1 MKKLTTVTAAA
12 LALALSAGAASPAF
26 AKPDHAGKGK
36 PHAEKAMKHK
46 GDNGK
51 NDNDSTLED
60 LADSVLTN
68 TEKALIGDYFSKEY
82 NHVGAKPL
90 PPGIA
95 MNLKRGKP
103 LPPGIAKRGTPDDL
117 DELIN
122 TRDGVRAI
130 IAGDNLVL
138 EQIATGVIVDILR
151 GVVR

>member
-12 LALALSAGAASPAF
+12 LALALTAGMTSPSF
-26 AKPDHAGKGK
+26 AKPAHAGNGK
-36 PHAEKAMKHK
+36 AHAEKAMKHHGGGK
-46 GDNGK
+46 SDNGG
-51 NDNDSTLED
+51 TLED

-68 TEKALIGDYFSKEY
+68 TEKALIGDYFSKDY
-82 NHVGAKPL
+82 NRVGAKPL

-117 DELIN
+117 DELIK

-138 EQIATGVIVDILR
+138 EEIATGVIVDILR